1 LLRRRLGGEVMR
13 VEKQLWFWLIAL
25 ALFIGAIALL
35 KDILL
40 PFIAA
45 IVIAYFL
52 SPIADRLQG
61 VGVNRLLAAVLIV
74 GVVAVLV
81 ALALV
86 LLVPV
91 LVDQLRQL
99 ATTLPEETQRA
110 RLSVEEV
117 ARGWLGSNFPAFQG
131 ALDRLNNEIA
141 QNWTAFAG
149 AVMAS
154 IWNRGVALVNFAALV
169 LITPVVVF
177 YLLID
182 WHPMLARIDNALPR
196 DHAPT
201 IRRLAS
207 DINDAVAAFI
217 RGQGAI
223 CLVLGIF
230 YGVGLSLVGL
240 DYGLLIGLTTGLLAF
255 IPVVGW
261 MLGLICAA
269 SVAIVQFW
277 PELTPLAKVVGVLVA
292 GMAVDA
298 AFLSPRFV
306 GGKIG
311 LHPVWLIFA
320 LFVFS
325 YLFGLVGTLVAVPL
339 AAAIGV
345 LVRFAIDRYLDSSV
359 YKGAASPQHET
370 LSARGDVP

>member
-1 LLRRRLGGEVMR
+1 MR
-13 VEKQLWFWLIAL
+13 IEKQLWFWLAAL
-25 ALFIGAIALL
+25 ALLVGAIALL
-35 KDILL
+35 KGILL
-40 PFIAA
+40 PFVAA
-45 IVIAYFL
+45 MVIAYFL
-52 SPIADRLQG
+52 SPVADRLQAI
-61 VGVNRLLAAVLIV
+61 GVNRVLSALIIV
-74 GVVAVLV
+74 GVVAVLIV
-81 ALALV
+81 LALV
-86 LLVPV
+86 LLVPI
-91 LVDQLRQL
+91 LVDQVRQL
-99 ATTLPEETQRA
+99 VGALPDEMK
-110 RLSVEEV
+110 RLRLFVEELGR
-117 ARGWLGSNFPAFQG
+117 AWLGPGFPAFQG
-131 ALDRLNNEIA
+131 AVERVSTDVS
-141 QNWTAFAG
+141 QNWTGFAG
-149 AVMAS
+149 TVMAS
-154 IWNRGVALVNFAALV
+154 IWNRGLALLNVASLL

-182 WHPMLARIDNALPR
+182 WHPMLERIDNALPR

-201 IRRLAS
+201 IRRLAGE
-207 DINDAVAAFI
+207 INDAVAAFI

-223 CLVLGIF
+223 CLMLGVF
-230 YGVGLSLVGL
+230 YGLGLSWVGL

-261 MLGLICAA
+261 LLGLICASSLA
-269 SVAIVQFW
+269 VVQFW

-292 GMAVDA
+292 GIAIDA

-345 LVRFAIDRYLDSSV
+345 LARFAVHVYLGSSV
-359 YKGAASPQHET
+359 YKGASAQAGMPVSPGG
-370 LSARGDVP
+370 AP

>member
-1 LLRRRLGGEVMR
+1 MGGDVMR
-13 VEKQLWFWLIAL
+13 VEKQLWFWLTAL
-25 ALFIGAIALL
+25 ALLVGMIALL

-40 PFIAA
+40 PFVAA

-52 SPIADRLQG
+52 SPLADRLQALG
-61 VGVNRLLAAVLIV
+61 IHRVLSALIIV

-81 ALALV
+81 GLALV
-86 LLVPV
+86 LLLPV
-91 LVDQLRQL
+91 LADQLRRL
-99 ATTLPEETQRA
+99 AAALPEEMQRFRLFMEEWA
-110 RLSVEEV
+110 RV
-117 ARGWLGSNFPAFQG
+117 WLGPGFQG
-131 ALDRLNNEIA
+131 AVERVNTEMS
-141 QNWTAFAG
+141 QNWTALAG
-149 AVMAS
+149 PIMAS
-154 IWNRGVALVNFAALV
+154 IWNRGLALLNFASLL

-182 WHPMLARIDNALPR
+182 WHPMLARVDNALPR

-201 IRRLAS
+201 IRRLAGE
-207 DINDAVAAFI
+207 INDAVAAFI

-223 CLVLGIF
+223 CLMLGVF
-230 YGVGLSLVGL
+230 YGVGLSWAGL
-240 DYGLLIGLTTGLLAF
+240 DYGLLVGLTTGLLAF

-261 MLGLICAA
+261 LLGLVCA
-269 SVAIVQFW
+269 VILAIVQFW

-292 GMAVDA
+292 GIAIDA

-345 LVRFAIDRYLDSSV
+345 LVRFAIDVYLCSSV
-359 YKGAASPQHET
+359 YKGTSSAQAET
-370 LSARGDVP
+370 LVSRGDKL

>member
-1 LLRRRLGGEVMR
+1 MR
-13 VEKQLWFWLIAL
+13 VEKQLWFWLTAL
-25 ALFIGAIALL
+25 VLFIGAIALL

-40 PFIAA
+40 PFVAA

-52 SPIADRLQG
+52 SPIADRLQAFGINRG
-61 VGVNRLLAAVLIV
+61 VSAILIV
-74 GVVAVLV
+74 GVVGVLI

-91 LVDQLRQL
+91 LVDQVRQL
-99 ATTLPEETQRA
+99 VTALPGEMRRLRVFAEEIARA
-110 RLSVEEV
+110 
-117 ARGWLGSNFPAFQG
+117 WLGSGFPAFQG
-131 ALDRLNNEIA
+131 AMDRMNTEIS
-141 QNWTAFAG
+141 QNWTGFVG
-149 AVMAS
+149 AIMTS
-154 IWNRGVALVNFAALV
+154 IWNRGVALVNFVSLL

-182 WHPMLARIDNALPR
+182 WHPMLARIDSALPR

-201 IRRLAS
+201 IRRLAGE
-207 DINDAVAAFI
+207 INDAVAAFI

-223 CLVLGIF
+223 CLMLGLF
-230 YGVGLSLVGL
+230 YGLGLSWVGLE
-240 DYGLLIGLTTGLLAF
+240 YGLLIGLTTGLLAF
-255 IPVVGW
+255 IPIVGW

-269 SVAIVQFW
+269 SLAIVQFW

-292 GMAVDA
+292 GIAIDT

-345 LVRFAIDRYLDSSV
+345 LVRFAVDRYLDSSV
-359 YKGAASPQHET
+359 YKGAASSQGEALP
-370 LSARGDVP
+370 SRGDSP

>member
-1 LLRRRLGGEVMR
+1 MR
-13 VEKQLWFWLIAL
+13 VEKQLWFWLAAL
-25 ALFIGAIALL
+25 LVAIGVIALL

-40 PFIAA
+40 PFVAA

-52 SPIADRLQG
+52 SPLADRLQALG
-61 VGVNRLLAAVLIV
+61 INRVVAALLIVGCGAVLIV
-74 GVVAVLV
+74 LAAVILG
-81 ALALV
+81 
-86 LLVPV
+86 PI
-91 LVDQLRQL
+91 LVDQLRRL
-99 ATTLPEETQRA
+99 ATSLPDELQRVRTL
-110 RLSVEEV
+110 VEDL
-117 ARGWLGSNFPAFQG
+117 AKDWLGPHFPSFQG
-131 ALDRLNNEIA
+131 ALDRMNSEVS
-141 QNWTAFAG
+141 QNWAG
-149 AVMAS
+149 VAGTIVAS
-154 IWNRGVALVNFAALV
+154 IWNRGVALVNFAALL
-169 LITPVVVF
+169 LITPIVVF

-201 IRRLAS
+201 IRRLAGE
-207 DINDAVAAFI
+207 INDAVAAFI

-223 CLVLGIF
+223 CLMLGIF
-230 YGVGLSLVGL
+230 YGIGLSWAGL

-261 MLGLICAA
+261 TVGLICA
-269 SVAIVQFW
+269 SSLAIVQFW

-292 GMAVDA
+292 GIAMDT

-325 YLFGLVGTLVAVPL
+325 YLFGIVGTLIAVPL

-345 LVRFAIDRYLDSSV
+345 LVRFVVDVYLGSSV
-359 YKGAASPQHET
+359 YKGAASAQGET
-370 LSARGDVP
+370 PSSRGDTL